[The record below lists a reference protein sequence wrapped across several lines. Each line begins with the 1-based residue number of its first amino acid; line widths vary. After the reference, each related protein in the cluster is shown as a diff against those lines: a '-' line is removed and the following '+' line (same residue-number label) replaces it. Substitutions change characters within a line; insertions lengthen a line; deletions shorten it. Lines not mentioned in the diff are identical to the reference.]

1 MSEPDLHVVI
11 GALGY
16 SGRHI
21 AQALL
26 QRGCRV
32 RSLTGHPGNA
42 DPFGGRVELRPLP
55 FQDEEALRQSLVG
68 ARVLYNTYWLRFD
81 YRGEGFE
88 QGVQRNLALLR
99 AARRAGVRRLVHT
112 SITQPSLDSPLPYFA
127 GKAKVESAIH
137 QSGLSYAI
145 LRPAVFFGGRDVL
158 INNIAWLL
166 RRLPV
171 FGVPG
176 DGSYGVQPIHVR
188 DFASLALQQGEA
200 DEDVVLDAV
209 GPETWSYAELVRL
222 VARHVGSRA
231 RIVHLPPWMVLLAA
245 RLLGRLVGDVVLT
258 SDEIRGL
265 MGGLL
270 VSHGPATGTTRLSE
284 WLEAHGDDL
293 GREYANEL
301 RRHYRAQ

>member
-1 MSEPDLHVVI
+1 MSERDLHVVI

-32 RSLTGHPGNA
+32 RSLTGRHQEP
-42 DPFGGRVELRPLP
+42 DPFGGRVQLHPLD
-55 FQDEEALRQSLVG
+55 FQDEQALCRSLEG

-99 AARRAGVRRLVHT
+99 AARRAGVQRLVHT

-127 GKAKVESAIH
+127 GKARVERAIRE
-137 QSGLSYAI
+137 SGLSYAI

-166 RRLPV
+166 RRLPI

-176 DGSYGVQPIHVR
+176 DGRYRVQPIHVD
-188 DFASLALQQGEA
+188 DFAALALEQGER
-200 DEDVVLDAV
+200 DQDVVLDAV
-209 GPETWSYAELVRL
+209 GPEAWSYEELVRL
-222 VARHVGSRA
+222 VAQHVGSRA
-231 RIVHLPPWMVLLAA
+231 RIVHLPPWMVLWAA

-258 SDEIRGL
+258 ADEIRGL
-265 MGGLL
+265 MDDLL
-270 VSHGPATGTTRLSE
+270 VSHRPATGTTRLSE
-284 WLEAHGDDL
+284 WLEAHGEQL

-301 RRHYRAQ
+301 RRHYR